1 MSKTKNKELK
11 ALVVATSEKT
21 RGGVTS
27 VIKAH
32 KEGTQW
38 EKYKMC
44 WIETHIDR
52 DYFTKLIYLISAYF
66 KYLFCI
72 GRFDIVHIHLSEPV
86 SAYRK
91 SLFFLTA
98 KLFRKKII
106 LHFHSYSPETTI
118 NSKHKKLYKKL
129 FLSADKVIVLSNLW
143 KEWVKEYLGI
153 EENVVVVYNPCPKI
167 GLNVGEIKK
176 KEQILYAGTITKRKG
191 YHDLIRAFALIAGK
205 HPSWILV
212 FAGNGEIDEA
222 KECAKKLG
230 VEQQICFAGWIAGKQ
245 KDEIFRESAIF
256 CLPSYKEGFPVSVL
270 DAWAYG
276 LPVITTPVGGLPDI
290 VTDGE
295 NALIFNPGDID
306 TLAEKL
312 EMLISDNLLRE
323 KISAVSLLLAQS
335 TFNIDTINKSIGELY
350 DSLKK

>member
-1 MSKTKNKELK
+1 MSRPENKELK
-11 ALVVATSEKT
+11 VLVVATSEKT

-32 KEGTQW
+32 KEGIQW
-38 EKYKMC
+38 EKYKMR

-52 DYFTKLIYLISAYF
+52 NYLTKLIFLITAYF

-118 NSKHKKLYKKL
+118 NSKHKKLYKKM
-129 FLSADKVIVLSNLW
+129 FLSANKVIVLSNLW
-143 KEWVKEYLGI
+143 KEWTKEHLGI
-153 EENVVVVYNPCPKI
+153 EKNVVVVYNPCPKI
-167 GLNVGEIKK
+167 DMEAGEIEK

-205 HPSWILV
+205 HPSWCLV

-222 KECAKKLG
+222 EKCAKELG
-230 VEQQICFAGWIAGKQ
+230 IEQQVYFAGWVTGEQ
-245 KDEIFRESAIF
+245 KNDIFRESAIF
-256 CLPSYKEGFPVSVL
+256 CLPSYKEGFPMSVL

-295 NALIFNPGDID
+295 NALLFNPGDID
-306 TLAEKL
+306 TLAGKL
-312 EMLISDNLLRE
+312 DTLISDNLLRK
-323 KISAVSLLLAQS
+323 KISTVSLQLAQS
-335 TFNIDTINKSIGELY
+335 TFNTNTINKLIGELY
-350 DSLKK
+350 DSLG

>member
-1 MSKTKNKELK
+1 MSRPENKELK
-11 ALVVATSEKT
+11 VLVVATSEKT
-21 RGGVTS
+21 RGGVTA
-27 VIKAH
+27 VIKAY
-32 KEGTQW
+32 KEGAQW
-38 EKYKMC
+38 DKYKMR

-52 DYFTKLIYLISAYF
+52 GYFTKLICLISAYF
-66 KYLFCI
+66 KYLFCL

-91 SLFFLTA
+91 SLFFRTA

-106 LHFHSYSPETTI
+106 IHFHSYSPETSI
-118 NSKHKKLYKKL
+118 NGKHKKLYEKL

-167 GLNVGEIKK
+167 DLKAGEIKK

-191 YHDLIRAFALIAGK
+191 YHDLIRAFALIADK
-205 HPSWILV
+205 HPSWILI

-222 KECAKKLG
+222 KEQAKELG
-230 VEQQICFAGWIAGKQ
+230 IEQQVCFAGWIAGEQ
-245 KDEIFRESAIF
+245 KDKIFYESAIF

-290 VTDGE
+290 VADGE
-295 NALIFNPGDID
+295 NALMFNPGDID
-306 TLAEKL
+306 ELAKKL
-312 EMLISDNLLRE
+312 ETLISDSLLRD
-323 KISAVSLLLAQS
+323 KISAVSLQLAQS
-335 TFNIDTINKSIGELY
+335 TFNIDTINQSISEIY
-350 DSLKK
+350 DSFRK